1 MAQLVHCENKHK
13 ATRWNLNL
21 PNTKHDRSQTYER
34 NTSLFSATQTRTHGE
49 KREGGHSTKKTTET
63 MTPKGPT
70 SRTLY
75 LRLPKKTPHYKTP
88 PIHVFGVGPLERT
101 KKKETAKKVKLAN
114 N

>member
-1 MAQLVHCENKHK
+1 
-13 ATRWNLNL
+13 
-21 PNTKHDRSQTYER
+21 
-34 NTSLFSATQTRTHGE
+34 
-49 KREGGHSTKKTTET
+49 
-63 MTPKGPT
+63 MTPEGPT